1 MLDILMGAMWAGIS
15 FAAIVLGIALSVIVT
30 FVVACIGITAWVGD
44 DA

>member
-1 MLDILMGAMWAGIS
+1 MLDILMGAMWAGIG
-15 FAAIVLGIALSVIVT
+15 FAAIVLGIVLSVIVT